1 MQDETEGSKP
11 AMTGQLVSINGIDL
25 YHEVHGRGRPLV
37 VLHGGVLNAETC
49 FGAMIPR
56 LAQAHQVI
64 AVDLQ
69 GHGHTADS
77 DRPIT
82 LTNLAADVVGLLDH
96 LGLDRADLFGFS
108 LGSLVSIEMA
118 ITDPARVGRLV
129 LASGHIRAD
138 GYHPEIQDPDQMG
151 VSPRLPTEED
161 FAAMKAA
168 YEATAPDPDHFFPFL
183 EKLQPVVSAFEGWP
197 DAAIRGITAPTLLI
211 VGDQDFVRLGHAALM
226 LDLLPDAQL
235 AVLPGTTHM
244 QLMMQRADAVLAL
257 VEPFLDEALAAEL
270 RVSGERES

>member
-1 MQDETEGSKP
+1 
-11 AMTGQLVSINGIDL
+11 MTGELASINGIDL
-25 YHEVHGRGRPLV
+25 YHEVHGEGRPLV

-56 LAQAHQVI
+56 LAAAHQVI

-77 DRPIT
+77 DRPVT
-82 LTNLAADVVGLLDH
+82 LANLAADVVGLLDH
-96 LGLDRADLFGFS
+96 LGVSRADLFGFS

-118 ITDPARVGRLV
+118 VTHPARVGRLV

-138 GYHPEIQDPDQMG
+138 GYHPEIQDPEQMG

-168 YEATAPDPDHFFPFL
+168 YEATAPDPEHFFAFL
-183 EKLQPVVSAFEGWP
+183 EKLQPVVSAFQGWP
-197 DAAIRGITAPTLLI
+197 DSAISDIAGPTLLI
-211 VGDQDFVRLGHAALM
+211 VGDQDFVRLEHAALM
-226 LDLLPDAQL
+226 LDLFPDAQL

-244 QLMMQRADAVLAL
+244 QVMQRTEAVLAL
-257 VEPFLDEALAAEL
+257 VEPFLD
-270 RVSGERES
+270 R